1 VAHPIPPHAPAA
13 ACASLGADRC
23 GKAHV
28 QIATLNEDE
37 EESEEETDVDAFLN
51 TVMFVTRP
59 VMNC

>member
-1 VAHPIPPHAPAA
+1 
-13 ACASLGADRC
+13 LGADRC
-23 GKAHV
+23 GKALV